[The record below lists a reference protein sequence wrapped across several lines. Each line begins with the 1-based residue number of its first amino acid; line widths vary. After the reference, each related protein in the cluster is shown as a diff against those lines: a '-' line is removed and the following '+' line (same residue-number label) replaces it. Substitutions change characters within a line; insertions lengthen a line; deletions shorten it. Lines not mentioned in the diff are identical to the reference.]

1 MLKKLLIKHLQ
12 SIPGNP
18 EIGINVLTNK
28 GSEFWGF
35 SKANFKPM
43 DKGTTYALH
52 QIRLKDPIP
61 RRILATHGIFS
72 CVSVDCTKED
82 IKRKID
88 ERYDIV
94 GNAPDDMTETE
105 ALELIFDVIM
115 NDLEELLRM
124 RDDFLALLA
133 NDEFKKKYC
142 FEQIDHGHDGTN

>member
-1 MLKKLLIKHLQ
+1 MLKKLLIKHLEK
-12 SIPGNP
+12 IPGNP
-18 EIGINVLTNK
+18 EIGLNVLTNQ

-35 SKANFKPM
+35 FKENFKAM
-43 DKGTTYALH
+43 DHGTTYALH

-61 RRILATHGIFS
+61 RRILATHKIFS
-72 CVSVDCTKED
+72 CVSLECTKED

-94 GNAPDDMTETE
+94 GNAPEGMTETE

-115 NDLEELLRM
+115 TDLEELLRM

-133 NDEFKKKYC
+133 NDEFKKKYG
-142 FEQIDHGHDGTN
+142 FEQIENVRG

>member
-18 EIGINVLTNK
+18 EIGLNVLTNK

-35 SKANFKPM
+35 CKPNFKSM
-43 DKGTTYALH
+43 DGGLTYALH

-61 RRILATHGIFS
+61 RRELAHYHVFS
-72 CVSVDCTKED
+72 CVSADCTKET

-94 GNAPDDMTETE
+94 GEAPEDMTKQE
-105 ALELIFDVIM
+105 ALELVFDVIM
-115 NDLEELLRM
+115 DDIEELLRM
-124 RDDFLALLA
+124 RDDFLALIA
-133 NDEFKKKYC
+133 DDDFKKKYC
-142 FEQIDHGHDGTN
+142 FEQVDHAK